1 MLRIPLNVDTLNP
14 SLGSKPHIKKKK
26 TYILK
31 FTWWKIRKIKTY
43 VGFLSLMAKSTEE
56 TFKPKK
62 NLTGG
67 NFSMSYE
74 KKRKRSHFELR
85 QKWISTEHDAYTLK
99 S

>member
-1 MLRIPLNVDTLNP
+1 MT
-14 SLGSKPHIKKKK
+14 KP
-26 TYILK
+26 
-31 FTWWKIRKIKTY
+31 
-43 VGFLSLMAKSTEE
+43 TEE